1 MAKRNCPR
9 ISHFGSE
16 RRFEHFAR
24 IHAREFLPLAI
35 LERHLYVCKRFK
47 RPTKPPPRFLGSAG
61 HPSHFSFRAREQR
74 DHQIGFAKW
83 IRAQNNRFRFLEWHA
98 SRIAYY

>member
-9 ISHFGSE
+9 ISHFASE

-24 IHAREFLPLAI
+24 IQAREFLPLAI
-35 LERHLYVCKRFK
+35 FKRHLYVCKRFK
-47 RPTKPPPRFLGSAG
+47 RPTKPASRFLGSAG
-61 HPSHFSFRAREQR
+61 HPSHLSLRAREQR
-74 DHQIGFAKW
+74 DQQVGFAKW
-83 IRAQNNRFRFLEWHA
+83 IGPQNNRFRFLERHA